1 MSLLILKHGLS
12 DTIQDGGRYGHQ
24 HLGINP
30 GGVMDRYA
38 MKIANV
44 LVSNEMEE
52 AGLELHFPAAEIL
65 FEETVLIALS
75 GADLSPQINER
86 SVPMKHPILVQKGA
100 VLVFKKQI
108 TGARVYVSLRGGFQI
123 PLWLQSKSTNNKVK
137 AGGWE
142 GRSLKKNDRIPLQLT
157 TNLIDLP
164 DGTGF
169 LVLPW
174 SAADSTMKKNEQIEF
189 IAGAEYHLLNT
200 VARQKLEQGQFKILP
215 QSDRMGYRLQGD
227 AIILD
232 PKIEM
237 ISSAVTRGT
246 IQLLPDGQLI
256 VLMSEHQTTGGYPRI
271 GHVTASSFN
280 SLAQMNAGQK
290 IRFLKTTLEE
300 TENEIAATERNL
312 QQLQNACNFRLDQYF
327 YKRRI

>member
-12 DTIQDGGRYGHQ
+12 DSIQDGGRYGHQ

-52 AGLELHFPAAEIL
+52 AVLELHFPAAEIL

-86 SVPMKHPILVQKGA
+86 SVPMLHPILVQKGS

-227 AIILD
+227 AISLEQ
-232 PKIEM
+232 KKEM

-300 TENEIAATERNL
+300 AENEIAATERNL

-327 YKRRI
+327 YQRRI